1 MERGGIVYIMTNKRN
16 GTLYTGVTSNLRS
29 RVWEHKNNIYVNSF
43 TSQYK
48 CYILVYYCI
57 FRRIEEAI
65 EEEKRIKGG
74 SRKSKLKLIEELNPE
89 WKDLWEEIQEW
100 D

>member
-1 MERGGIVYIMTNKRN
+1 MERGGAVYIMANKRN
-16 GTLYTGVTSNLRS
+16 GTLYTGVTNDLKR
-29 RVWEHKNNIYVNSF
+29 RIWEHKANVYANGF

-48 CYILVYYCI
+48 CHILVYYYS
-57 FRRIEEAI
+57 FHRIEEAI

-74 SRKSKLKLIEELNPE
+74 NRKSKLKLIEDLNPG
-89 WKDLWEEIQEW
+89 WKDLWEEVKEW